1 MQLQEYVYSKIVDLP
16 VQIIDTSLT
25 FSELQFWKQSKLKT
39 YVNMNNI
46 YNTYYNTLYS
56 I

>member
-39 YVNMNNI
+39 YV
-46 YNTYYNTLYS
+46 YNTNYNTLYS